1 MTKMQLG
8 VIFGGRSVEH
18 EVSVVSAI
26 EMIKA
31 ADSDRFD
38 VVPFGV
44 TRDGR
49 WLTPEETHLQLG
61 RDDPPFQ
68 KRLEGEVPRLLER
81 HEIFD
86 QLSSVDVL
94 FPLVHGINGEDGT
107 LQGMLEM
114 FALPYAGCGVAASAI
129 GMDKGLQ
136 KHLLVEAGI
145 DVAPYI
151 ELRES
156 HWTGDARSAALQI
169 EQAVGYPAFIKPSN
183 GGSSVGVSKAH
194 SREDLEGAMK
204 AAFAIDGK
212 VLVETAIRGRE
223 IECGVIGGQPA
234 SASPVGEVMPAGEFY
249 DYAAKYLEDSARL
262 VAPAELDDETVES
275 VQETAVE
282 VFDVIQGGA
291 GFARV
296 DFFLERDGHLVFN
309 EINTIPGF
317 TPISMFPRLWQLT
330 GLTYR
335 ELISKLVDLA
345 LGRFRER
352 EARNA

>member
-1 MTKMQLG
+1 MKLG

-18 EVSVVSAI
+18 EVSVVSAM

-31 ADSDRFD
+31 ADPDRFN

-49 WLTPEETHLQLG
+49 WLTPDETQRQLD
-61 RDDPPFQ
+61 RDDPPYQ
-68 KRLEGEVPRLLER
+68 KRLDADVPRLVER
-81 HEIFD
+81 REVFD
-86 QLSSVDVL
+86 ELSSADVL

-114 FALPYAGCGVAASAI
+114 FGLPYAGCGVAASAI

-145 DVAPYI
+145 DVAPFI
-151 ELRES
+151 ELRAS
-156 HWTGDARSAALQI
+156 HWQGDQRAVSMQI
-169 EQAVGYPAFIKPSN
+169 EQAVGYPAFVKPAN
-183 GGSSVGVSKAH
+183 GGSSVGVSKVH
-194 SREDLEGAMK
+194 SREDLDGAMK
-204 AAFAIDGK
+204 TAFNVDAK
-212 VLVETAIRGRE
+212 VLVESAIRGRE
-223 IECGVIGGQPA
+223 IECGVIGGETP

-249 DYAAKYLEDSARL
+249 DYAAKYLEDTARL
-262 VAPAELDDETVES
+262 VAPAELDDETTES

-282 VFDVIQGGA
+282 VFDVIEGGA

-317 TPISMFPRLWQLT
+317 TPISMFPRLWQLA

-345 LGRFRER
+345 LGRFREK
-352 EARNA
+352 EARGA

>member
-31 ADSDRFD
+31 ADPERFD

-49 WLTPEETHLQLG
+49 WLTPDETRRQLD

-68 KRLEGEVPRLLER
+68 KRLEADVPRLVER

-86 QLSSVDVL
+86 QLASVDVL

-114 FALPYAGCGVAASAI
+114 FGLPYAGCGVAASAI

-145 DVAPYI
+145 DVAPFI
-151 ELRES
+151 ELREPV
-156 HWTGDARSAALQI
+156 WQRDQRNAALQI
-169 EQAVGYPAFIKPSN
+169 EQAVGYPAFIKPAN
-183 GGSSVGVSKAH
+183 GGSSVGVSKVH
-194 SREDLEGAMK
+194 SREELGDAMT
-204 AAFAIDGK
+204 AAFGIDAK
-212 VLVETAIRGRE
+212 VLVEQTVRGRE
-223 IECGVIGGQPA
+223 IECGVIGGDEP

-249 DYAAKYLEDSARL
+249 DYAAKYLEDTARL
-262 VAPAELDDETVES
+262 VAPADLDDATADEVR
-275 VQETAVE
+275 ETAVD
-282 VFDVIQGGA
+282 VFSVVEGGA

-296 DFFLERDGHLVFN
+296 DFFLEPDGHLVFN

-317 TPISMFPRLWQLT
+317 TPISMFPRLWQLA

-345 LGRFRER
+345 LGRFREK
-352 EARNA
+352 EARGA